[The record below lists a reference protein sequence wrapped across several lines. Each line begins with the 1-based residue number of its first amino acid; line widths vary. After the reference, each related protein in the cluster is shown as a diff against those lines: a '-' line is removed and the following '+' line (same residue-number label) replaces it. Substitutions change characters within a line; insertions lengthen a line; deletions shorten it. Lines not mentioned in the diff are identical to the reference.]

1 MIEGGIGLAP
11 SISADE
17 KKDFIKWFLQNYQL
31 KKRES
36 VWIMNYLLSHD
47 QLIENLHFVEDARY
61 CPRGIVMSASCT
73 DEVPFRFYKGHVMTT
88 DAEKSFHD
96 IRLHRDE
103 DLYVQLNFDSS
114 YSSYQYAAV
123 LEENPFTPK
132 EIHLTERE
140 KEMAEQFLSDSIAEN
155 QRSQLMKKI
164 DEALDHQDKDQFRQ
178 LTEMLKSLS

>member
-1 MIEGGIGLAP
+1 MAP

-17 KKDFIKWFLQNYQL
+17 KKDFIKWFLQHYQL

-47 QLIENLHFVEDARY
+47 QLIEHLHFVEDARY
-61 CPRGIVMSASCT
+61 CPRGIVMSTSCS
-73 DEVPFRFYKGHVMTT
+73 DEVPFRFYKEQVMTT

-96 IRLHRDE
+96 IRLHREE
-103 DLYVQLNFDSS
+103 DLYIQLNFESA

-132 EIHLTERE
+132 EIHLSKKE
-140 KEMAEQFLSDSIAEN
+140 KEMAEQFLNDSIHEN
-155 QRSQLMKKI
+155 LKNQLMKEI
-164 DEALDHQDKDQFRQ
+164 DKALDEQDEQKFKQ
-178 LTEMLKSLS
+178 LTERLKTLS

>member
-1 MIEGGIGLAP
+1 MAP
-11 SISADE
+11 SISANE
-17 KKDFIKWFLQNYQL
+17 KKDFIKWFLQHYEL

-36 VWIMNYLLSHD
+36 VWIMNYLLSHE

-61 CPRGIVMSASCT
+61 CPRGIVMSATCT

-103 DLYVQLNFDSS
+103 DLYIQLNFESA

-123 LEENPFTPK
+123 LEENPYIREELK
-132 EIHLTERE
+132 LTANE
-140 KEMAEQFLSDSIAEN
+140 KKLAEKFLADSIHEN
-155 QRSQLMKKI
+155 QRAQLMRQI
-164 DEALDHQDKDQFRQ
+164 DEALDSNDREKFEQ
-178 LTEMLKSLS
+178 LSGLLKGMN